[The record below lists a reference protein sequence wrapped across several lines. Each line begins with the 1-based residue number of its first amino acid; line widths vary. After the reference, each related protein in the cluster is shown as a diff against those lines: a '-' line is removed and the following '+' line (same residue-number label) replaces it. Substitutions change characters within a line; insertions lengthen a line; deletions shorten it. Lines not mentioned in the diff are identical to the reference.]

1 MAPKGRSFDHFGR
14 MNGLCASILLA
25 AAGVA
30 SAFSPPLYRPVHIGA
45 AVLDACMPLPRPCA
59 ERKCQLRAMGVQ
71 AKTSAADSIRGHE
84 RPRIFRPVG
93 SNEAQDTQSND
104 ADVRIVSYNVL
115 GPKQALTDKH
125 AYSHFKWR
133 KWPYRKERIF
143 DELRSYDADVVCL
156 QEVTPDTFLNDF
168 VPFMKELG
176 LDKGI
181 YTPKR
186 LPDGSKSSRGPFR
199 RPSKGRR
206 LPPELFGTGPAPSVC
221 PPRTRVAP
229 ARFSPMTPLTLAP
242 ELRRLMNPLKRAP
255 AQRAARVP
263 AIVACSSSCEPCLRA
278 GTHMCLG
285 TATFIRSSK
294 LALLGRFFGFLAVLC
309 GLPTTCLRER
319 VSASVCLRICAP

>member
-1 MAPKGRSFDHFGR
+1 

-30 SAFSPPLYRPVHIGA
+30 SAFAPPLYRPVQIGA
-45 AVLDACMPLPRPCA
+45 TIFLRPRA
-59 ERKCQLRAMGVQ
+59 ERKCQLRAMCMQ

-84 RPRIFRPVG
+84 QPRIFRPVG
-93 SNEAQDTQSND
+93 SNGAQDMHSND

-156 QEVTPDTFLNDF
+156 QEITPDTFLNDF
-168 VPFMKELG
+168 VPFMRELG

-206 LPPELFGTGPAPSVC
+206 LPPELFGTGPAPSIC

-229 ARFSPMTPLTLAP
+229 ARFSPMTSLTLAL

-255 AQRAARVP
+255 AQRAARLRLSHVLP
-263 AIVACSSSCEPCLRA
+263 NANRVCAQARTCASEPQPSSARQSWRCWA
-278 GTHMCLG
+278 
-285 TATFIRSSK
+285 
-294 LALLGRFFGFLAVLC
+294 GFLAVWC
-309 GLPTTCLRER
+309 RLPTTCWCEH
-319 VSASVCLRICAP
+319 VSASVCCRVCAP